1 MGRPRQAP
9 IWRDYPVWLSNPSEV
24 IMAVTLA
31 QVVGLSDLALRVVT
45 VTPSLDR
52 PLRWVA
58 PSELADPAP
67 WIEPGDLILT
77 TGMAMSGDPDEA
89 RDYVDRL
96 VAAQAVGL
104 GFGIGLNHAIVPPA
118 LVTAA
123 EAAGLPVV
131 EVPEPL
137 PFVAVSRAVS
147 RLQAADEYAESSA
160 AFDSQRRMI
169 RSVLAAQAAPEDG
182 PDAPARAVVATLA
195 RHLDGFALHLGP
207 TGDVRQ
213 ASSQAAADRA
223 VEFSSEL
230 DRLRPRGLLASASIS
245 SAHEHVV
252 LVPVG
257 VRETVRGFVVAGSRS
272 PLSSADQT
280 VLNLAVSL
288 LAWSGSQSPAA
299 VEQQD
304 RWRAALLDL
313 GCVAGLTTDRLASV
327 GFGGIDA
334 TAAVGICV
342 VTDPGCRRWE
352 LVDGAATDVLLCEAE
367 EGSLVGIAS
376 VADAGVVPAAARLL
390 AASAD
395 VRSVGVSAVTDL
407 GRATNVRQA
416 LEQAE
421 VAARSATG
429 LVSFADL
436 EARSV
441 ESLLDRSVLRAWA
454 DAYLRPLDM
463 VPEGSELQETLR
475 AWLACH
481 GQVDATAQR
490 LGIHRHTVRHRL
502 RRAEA
507 ALERSLD
514 DPDVRAN
521 LWFALTASHSGVTLG
536 LSAHGFEQ

>member
-1 MGRPRQAP
+1 
-9 IWRDYPVWLSNPSEV
+9 
-24 IMAVTLA
+24 MAVTLA

-45 VTPSLDR
+45 VAPSLDR

-58 PSELADPAP
+58 PSELSDPAP

-77 TGMAMSGDPDEA
+77 TGMAMSGDPDETRA
-89 RDYVDRL
+89 YVDRL

-104 GFGIGLNHAIVPPA
+104 GFGIGLNHATVPPA
-118 LVTAA
+118 LVAAA
-123 EAAGLPVV
+123 ETAGLPVV

-169 RSVLAAQAAPEDG
+169 RSVLAAQSAPEDG

-213 ASSQAAADRA
+213 ASSQAAAERA
-223 VEFSSEL
+223 VEFSSEI
-230 DRLRPRGLLASASIS
+230 DRLRPRGLLASASVS

-257 VRETVRGFVVAGSRS
+257 VRETVRGFVVAGSPS

-299 VEQQD
+299 AEQQD

-313 GCVAGLTTDRLASV
+313 GRVAGLSNDRLASV
-327 GFGGIDA
+327 GLGGIDA

-342 VTDPGCRRWE
+342 VTDPGSRLGA
-352 LVDGAATDVLLCEAE
+352 LVEGAAADILLCE
-367 EGSLVGIAS
+367 EGDGRLVGVASIA
-376 VADAGVVPAAARLL
+376 DGGVVPAAARLL
-390 AASAD
+390 AASTE
-395 VRSVGVSAVTDL
+395 VRSVGVSVGTALT
-407 GRATNVRQA
+407 GSTNVRQA

-421 VAARSATG
+421 IAACSTTG
-429 LVSFADL
+429 LVNFGDL

-441 ESLLDRSVLRAWA
+441 ESLLDRAALRAWA
-454 DAYLRPLDM
+454 DSYLRPLDL
-463 VPEGSELQETLR
+463 VPEGSELQETVR

-507 ALERSLD
+507 ALARSLD

-521 LWFALTASHSGVTLG
+521 LWFALTASRSAAILG
-536 LSAHGFEQ
+536 LQSPQR